1 MNAAQV
7 DLQQLR
13 IKHILYKSKVRSI
26 LYGGT
31 FDETFFSHTGPVS
44 FWMNST
50 GLAKYGH
57 EPEMKSLAN
66 LNSDLNT
73 IALELI
79 RLYQSGSIDVAHDGL
94 KKIEKKSEEFL
105 NLLSTLETKLAG

>member
-44 FWMNST
+44 FWINST
-50 GLAKYGH
+50 GLARYGH
-57 EPEMKSLAN
+57 EPEMKSLAT
-66 LNSDLNT
+66 LNSDLNG

-105 NLLSTLETKLAG
+105 TLLSALETKLAG

>member
-13 IKHILYKSKVRSI
+13 IKHILYKSKVRSV

-31 FDETFFSHTGPVS
+31 FDESFFSHTGPVNYW
-44 FWMNST
+44 FNST

-57 EPEMKSLAN
+57 EPEMKTLAN
-66 LNSDLNT
+66 IHTDLNT

-94 KKIEKKSEEFL
+94 KKIDKKSEDFL
-105 NLLSTLETKLAG
+105 NLLTALEKKLAG